1 MYKQPLVLDTSLISQ
16 SAYMGFSGII
26 IIICLNLMQLFLL
39 MITSS
44 SLHLGGNETDR
55 KSLLAF
61 KAEIVNDP
69 LGILSSW
76 NESLHF
82 CRWQGIT
89 CGRRHH
95 RVTVL
100 DLQSSRLNG
109 QLSPYIGNLSFLRTL
124 NLQNN
129 SFNNTIPQE
138 IGRLFRL
145 QQLLLENNSFS
156 GDIPFNISRCSN
168 LQILRIAGNHL
179 RGKLPIEIGYLSKLQ
194 VLYLRNNYL
203 SGEIPPSLGNLSSL
217 QSLRVSE
224 NNLRGGIPNT
234 LGQLKIL
241 KFLAVAVNYLNG
253 TIPPSIY
260 NLSSIRGISV
270 LQNELHGT
278 LPPGLGHTIFPN
290 LQQFYFEINQ
300 FSGPIPNSISN
311 ASNLSVFS
319 ISFNEFTGKV
329 PSLAR
334 LSNLYSLILG
344 KNNLGKDEE
353 GDLDFISSLVNCTKL
368 TEFEFSDNNF
378 GGVLPESISNLSTEL
393 KQMLSGGNQIRGRIP
408 IGIGNLINL
417 EVLAFEGNLL
427 TGTIPSSI
435 GKLKRLDA
443 LYLNEN
449 KLSGI
454 IPSSIGNLTSMTRLV
469 LMSNK
474 LEGNIPQS
482 LGECRNL
489 LLLVLSQNNLRGQI
503 PKEVIGLASLSQIL
517 NLSSN
522 KLTGSIPMEVSNLM
536 HVVVL
541 DVSDNRLSGEIPQS
555 LEGCTSLATLNLS
568 GNSLQGTIPE
578 SLSSL
583 RGIEN
588 FDLSRNNL
596 SGRIPNYLE
605 SFPFLLKLNLSF
617 NDFEGALPMKGVFEN
632 TSALSVTGNS
642 RICGG
647 IPSLRLPKCVSK
659 QGLSSK
665 LKLIISVAC
674 GVVGLSLSI
683 LFVILYRSRKAR
695 GVKSTSGS
703 SLGVSLLKLSYRDL
717 LKATDG
723 FSAANLIGAG
733 SFGSVY
739 KGILDQYEGRI
750 VAVKVLNLQSARASK
765 SFIAECEALRI
776 IRHRNLVKLLTACS
790 SIDFQG
796 NDFKALVYDFM
807 VNGSLEEWLHNSA
820 QWGNN
825 PTNLQKNLDLIQR
838 VNIAIDIAC
847 ALDYLHNRSHMPIVH
862 CDLKPSN
869 IFLDGDMTACV
880 GDFGLARFLPEASC
894 PFPVHESSSNAIKG
908 SIGYTAPEYGMG
920 SKVSTYG
927 DMYSYGILLLEML
940 TGKRPTD
947 NMFKDGMDLHYFV
960 TMALPERVEEIC
972 DPLLVQIEESSSS
985 TNPISKRGNQVPNDQ
1000 RQRVVECLTSIA
1012 RIGVACSAAM
1022 PRDRRDISNVVTEL
1036 CLTRDV
1042 LTGTRRP
1049 REHL

>member
-1 MYKQPLVLDTSLISQ
+1 
-16 SAYMGFSGII
+16 MGFSGII
-26 IIICLNLMQLFLL
+26 ISIWPILMQLFLL
-39 MITSS
+39 MVNSS

-61 KAEIVNDP
+61 KVEIVNDP

-82 CRWQGIT
+82 CQWQGIA
-89 CGRRHH
+89 CGHRHQ
-95 RVTVL
+95 RVIVL

-109 QLSPYIGNLSFLRTL
+109 QLSPHIGNLSFLRTL

-145 QQLLLENNSFS
+145 QQLRLENNSFS
-156 GDIPFNISRCSN
+156 DDIPFNISRCSN

-179 RGKLPIEIGYLSKLQ
+179 MGKIPIEIGSLSKLQ
-194 VLYLRNNYL
+194 VLFLRRNNL

-217 QSLRVSE
+217 QVLDVSE
-224 NNLRGGIPNT
+224 NNMREGIPNS
-234 LGQLKIL
+234 LGQLKRL
-241 KFLAVAVNYLNG
+241 THLRLGDNYLNG
-253 TIPPSIY
+253 TIPLSIY
-260 NLSSIRGISV
+260 NLSSITLIFV
-270 LQNELHGT
+270 FLNELHGT

-290 LQQFYFEINQ
+290 LQKFYFWSNQ

-311 ASNLSVFS
+311 ASNLSSFE
-319 ISFNEFTGKV
+319 ISYNEFTGKV
-329 PSLAR
+329 PRLAR
-334 LSNLYSLILG
+334 LSNLYWLAFDN
-344 KNNLGKDEE
+344 NNLGNDEE
-353 GDLDFISSLVNCTKL
+353 GDLDFISSLVNCTQL
-368 TEFEFSDNNF
+368 TAFGFNENNF

-393 KQMLSGGNQIRGRIP
+393 TEMVFGGNQIRGRIP

-417 EVLAFEGNLL
+417 ETLAFEENLL

-435 GKLKRLDA
+435 GKLKRLDN

-454 IPSSIGNLTSMTRLV
+454 IPSSIGNLTSMTMLI

-482 LGECRNL
+482 LEECRNL
-489 LLLVLSQNNLRGQI
+489 LLLLLSQNNLRGQI
-503 PKEVIGLASLSQIL
+503 PKGVIGLSSLSQVL
-517 NLSSN
+517 DLSSN

-536 HVVVL
+536 HLVSL
-541 DVSDNRLSGEIPQS
+541 DVSDNRLSGEIPRGLGS
-555 LEGCTSLATLNLS
+555 CTSLATLNLS

-588 FDLSRNNL
+588 FDLSCNKL
-596 SGRIPNYLE
+596 SGIIPNYLE
-605 SFPFLLKLNLSF
+605 SFRFLLNLNLSF

-632 TSALSVTGNS
+632 TSALSVMGNS

-659 QGLSSK
+659 HSKQGLSSR
-665 LKLIISVAC
+665 LKIIISAAC
-674 GVVGLSLSI
+674 GVVGLSFAI

-703 SLGVSLLKLSYRDL
+703 SLGVSLLKLSYGDL

-765 SFIAECEALRI
+765 SFTAECEALRT

-820 QWGNN
+820 QRGDN
-825 PTNLQKNLDLIQR
+825 PTNLQKNMDLIQR

-847 ALDYLHNRSHMPIVH
+847 ALDYLHNCSHMPIVH

-869 IFLDGDMTACV
+869 ILLDGDMTACV

-894 PFPVHESSSNAIKG
+894 SFPVHESSSNAIKG
-908 SIGYTAPEYGMG
+908 SIGYTAPEYVMG
-920 SKVSTYG
+920 WGVSTSG
-927 DMYSYGILLLEML
+927 DVYSYGILLLEML

-947 NMFKDGMDLHYFV
+947 DMFKDGLNLHSFIMNAV
-960 TMALPERVEEIC
+960 PEHVKEIC
-972 DPLLVQIEESSSS
+972 DPLLLQNEEK
-985 TNPISKRGNQVPNDQ
+985 NGGDR
-1000 RQRVVECLTSIA
+1000 RQKFEECLISLA
-1012 RIGVACSAAM
+1012 RIGVACSAEM
-1022 PRDRRDISNVVTEL
+1022 PRERKDMTNVVPEL
-1036 CLTRDV
+1036 CLMRDV
-1042 LTGTRRP
+1042 LMGTRMP
-1049 REHL
+1049 

>member
-1 MYKQPLVLDTSLISQ
+1 
-16 SAYMGFSGII
+16 MGFSGII
-26 IIICLNLMQLFLL
+26 ISICSIIMQLFLL

-44 SLHLGGNETDR
+44 SLRLGGNETDR
-55 KSLLAF
+55 QSLLAF

-82 CRWQGIT
+82 CQWQGIA
-89 CGRRHH
+89 CRRRHQ

-100 DLQSSRLNG
+100 DLESSQLNG
-109 QLSPYIGNLSFLRTL
+109 QLPPHIGNLSFLRIL

-129 SFNNTIPQE
+129 NFNNTIPQE
-138 IGRLFRL
+138 VGRLFRL
-145 QQLLLENNSFS
+145 QQLRLGNNSFS

-168 LQILRIAGNHL
+168 LQVLHIAGNHL
-179 RGKLPIEIGYLSKLQ
+179 RSKLPIEIESLSKLQ
-194 VLYLRNNYL
+194 VLALSKNNL
-203 SGEIPPSLGNLSSL
+203 SGAIPPSFGNLSSL
-217 QSLRVSE
+217 HVLSVEE
-224 NNLRGGIPNT
+224 NNLHGDIPNS
-234 LGQLKIL
+234 LGQLKRL
-241 KFLAVAVNYLNG
+241 TYLSVGQNHLNG

-260 NLSSIRGISV
+260 NLSSITLISV
-270 LQNELHGT
+270 LDNKLHGT
-278 LPPGLGHTIFPN
+278 LPSGLGQTIFPN
-290 LQQFYFEINQ
+290 LEIFYFWGNQ
-300 FSGPIPNSISN
+300 FSGPIPTSISN
-311 ASNLSVFS
+311 ASNLSQFS

-334 LSNLYSLILG
+334 LSNLYLLSLTNNHLG
-344 KNNLGKDEE
+344 NDEE

-368 TEFEFSDNNF
+368 TEFDVSGNNF

-393 KQMLSGGNQIRGRIP
+393 NLLVFGRNQIRGRIP
-408 IGIGNLINL
+408 IGIGNLVNL
-417 EVLAFEGNLL
+417 GALASEGNLL

-435 GKLKRLDA
+435 GKLKRLNI

-449 KLSGI
+449 KLSGT
-454 IPSSIGNLTSMTRLV
+454 IPSSLGNLTSMTRLI

-489 LLLVLSQNNLRGQI
+489 LILVLSQNNLRGQI

-517 NLSSN
+517 DLSSN

-536 HVVVL
+536 HLVYL
-541 DVSDNRLSGEIPQS
+541 DVSDNRLSGEIPRS
-555 LEGCTSLATLNLS
+555 LGSCTSLASLYLS

-583 RGIEN
+583 RAIEN

-665 LKLIISVAC
+665 LKIIISVAC

-703 SLGVSLLKLSYRDL
+703 SMGVSLLKLSYRDL

-765 SFIAECEALRI
+765 SFIAECEALRT
-776 IRHRNLVKLLTACS
+776 IRHRNIVKLLTACS

-807 VNGSLEEWLHNSA
+807 MNGSLEEWLHNSA
-820 QWGNN
+820 QLGDN

-838 VNIAIDIAC
+838 VNIAIDIAS
-847 ALDYLHNRSHMPIVH
+847 ALDYLHNHSHMPIIH

-869 IFLDGDMTACV
+869 ILLDGDMTACV

-947 NMFKDGMDLHYFV
+947 NMFKDGMDLQYFV
-960 TMALPERVEEIC
+960 TMALAERVEEIC
-972 DPLLVQIEESSSS
+972 DPLLVQMEESSSS
-985 TNPISKRGNQVPNDQ
+985 TNPISNRGNQVPNDQ

-1022 PRDRRDISNVVTEL
+1022 PRDRKDISNVVTEL
-1036 CLTRDV
+1036 CLARDV

>member
-1 MYKQPLVLDTSLISQ
+1 
-16 SAYMGFSGII
+16 MGFSGII
-26 IIICLNLMQLFLL
+26 ISIWPILMQLFLL
-39 MITSS
+39 MVNSS

-61 KAEIVNDP
+61 KVEIVNDP

-82 CRWQGIT
+82 CQWQGIA
-89 CGRRHH
+89 CGHRHQ
-95 RVTVL
+95 RVIVL

-109 QLSPYIGNLSFLRTL
+109 QLSPHIGNLSFLRTL

-145 QQLLLENNSFS
+145 QQLRLENNSFS
-156 GDIPFNISRCSN
+156 DDIPFNISRCSN

-179 RGKLPIEIGYLSKLQ
+179 MGKIPIEIGSLSKLQ
-194 VLYLRNNYL
+194 VLFLRRNNL

-217 QSLRVSE
+217 QVLDVSE
-224 NNLRGGIPNT
+224 NNMREGIPNS
-234 LGQLKIL
+234 LGLLKRL
-241 KFLAVAVNYLNG
+241 THLRLGDNYLNG
-253 TIPPSIY
+253 TIPLSIY
-260 NLSSIRGISV
+260 NLSSITLIFV
-270 LQNELHGT
+270 FLNELHGT

-290 LQQFYFEINQ
+290 LQKFYFWSNQ

-311 ASNLSVFS
+311 ASNLSSFE
-319 ISFNEFTGKV
+319 ISYNEFTGKV

-334 LSNLYSLILG
+334 LSNLYWLAFDN
-344 KNNLGKDEE
+344 NNLGNDEE
-353 GDLDFISSLVNCTKL
+353 GDLDFISSLVNCTQL
-368 TEFEFSDNNF
+368 TAFGFNENNF

-393 KQMLSGGNQIRGRIP
+393 TEMVFGGNQIRGRIP

-417 EVLAFEGNLL
+417 ETLAFEENLL

-435 GKLKRLDA
+435 GKLKRLDN
-443 LYLNEN
+443 LHLNEN

-454 IPSSIGNLTSMTRLV
+454 IPSSIGNLTSMTMLI

-482 LGECRNL
+482 LEECRNL
-489 LLLVLSQNNLRGQI
+489 LLLLLSQNNLRGQI
-503 PKEVIGLASLSQIL
+503 PKGVIGLSSLSQVL
-517 NLSSN
+517 DLSSN
-522 KLTGSIPMEVSNLM
+522 KLTGSIPME
-536 HVVVL
+536 
-541 DVSDNRLSGEIPQS
+541 
-555 LEGCTSLATLNLS
+555 
-568 GNSLQGTIPE
+568 GTIPE

-588 FDLSRNNL
+588 FDLSCNKL
-596 SGRIPNYLE
+596 SGIIPNYLE
-605 SFPFLLKLNLSF
+605 SFRFLLNLNLSF

-632 TSALSVTGNS
+632 TSALSVMGNS

-659 QGLSSK
+659 HSKQGLSSR
-665 LKLIISVAC
+665 LKIIISAAC
-674 GVVGLSLSI
+674 GVVGLSFAI

-703 SLGVSLLKLSYRDL
+703 SLGVSLLKLSYGDL

-765 SFIAECEALRI
+765 SFTAECEALRT

-820 QWGNN
+820 QRGDN
-825 PTNLQKNLDLIQR
+825 PTNLQKNMDLIQR
-838 VNIAIDIAC
+838 VNIAIDVAC
-847 ALDYLHNRSHMPIVH
+847 ALDYLHNCSHMPIVH

-869 IFLDGDMTACV
+869 ILLDGDMTACV

-894 PFPVHESSSNAIKG
+894 SFPVHESSSNAIKG

-920 SKVSTYG
+920 SKVSKYG
-927 DMYSYGILLLEML
+927 DLYSYGILLLEMI
-940 TGKRPTD
+940 TSKRPTD
-947 NMFKDGMDLHYFV
+947 DMFKDGMDLHNFV

-972 DPLLVQIEESSSS
+972 DPVLVQIEESSST
-985 TNPISKRGNQVPNDQ
+985 TNPRSNRGNQVPNDQ

-1022 PRDRRDISNVVTEL
+1022 PRDRKDMSNVVAEL

>member
-1 MYKQPLVLDTSLISQ
+1 
-16 SAYMGFSGII
+16 MGFSDII
-26 IIICLNLMQLFLL
+26 IIIWLNLMQLFLL
-39 MITSS
+39 MVTSS

-55 KSLLAF
+55 KSLLTF

-89 CGRRHH
+89 CGRRHQ

-145 QQLLLENNSFS
+145 QQLLLENNSFN

-168 LQILRIAGNHL
+168 LQILAIAGNHL

-194 VLYLRNNYL
+194 VLFLRNNYL
-203 SGEIPPSLGNLSSL
+203 SGEIPPSFGNLSSL
-217 QSLRVSE
+217 RVLDVRV
-224 NNLRGGIPNT
+224 NHLHGGIPNS
-234 LGQLKIL
+234 LGQLKRL
-241 KFLAVAVNYLNG
+241 TGLGLSQNYLNG
-253 TIPPSIY
+253 NIPPSIY
-260 NLSSIRGISV
+260 NLSSITVIVV
-270 LQNELHGT
+270 LLNELHGN

-290 LQQFYFEINQ
+290 LKEFHFSDNQ

-311 ASNLSVFS
+311 ASSLSLFS
-319 ISFNEFTGKV
+319 ISSNEFTGKV

-334 LSNLYSLILG
+334 LSNLYALMLA

-368 TEFEFSDNNF
+368 TYFVFNDNSF

-393 KQMLSGGNQIRGRIP
+393 KQMVFGRNQIRGRIP

-417 EVLAFEGNLL
+417 EALGYDDNLL
-427 TGTIPSSI
+427 SGTIPSSI
-435 GKLKRLDA
+435 GKLKRLGA

-454 IPSSIGNLTSMTRLV
+454 IPSSIGNLTSLTRLI

-503 PKEVIGLASLSQIL
+503 PKEVIGLASLSQTL
-517 NLSSN
+517 DLSSN

-583 RGIEN
+583 RGIED

-596 SGRIPNYLE
+596 SGSIPSYLE
-605 SFPFLLKLNLSF
+605 SFRFLVNLNLSF

-647 IPSLRLPKCVSK
+647 VPSLRLPKCVSNHSK
-659 QGLSSK
+659 QGLYSR
-665 LKLIISVAC
+665 LKIIISAAC
-674 GVVGLSLSI
+674 GVVGLSFAI

-765 SFIAECEALRI
+765 SFIAECEALRT

-820 QWGNN
+820 QRGDN

-847 ALDYLHNRSHMPIVH
+847 ALDYLHNHSHMPIVH

-869 IFLDGDMTACV
+869 ILLDGDMTACV

-947 NMFKDGMDLHYFV
+947 NMFKDGMDLQYFV

-985 TNPISKRGNQVPNDQ
+985 TNPTSNRGNQVPNDQ
-1000 RQRVVECLTSIA
+1000 RQGVVECLTSIA

>member
-1 MYKQPLVLDTSLISQ
+1 
-16 SAYMGFSGII
+16 MGFLGII
-26 IIICLNLMQLFLL
+26 IIIWSILMQLCLL
-39 MITSS
+39 MVTSS

-55 KSLLAF
+55 QSLLAF

-82 CRWQGIT
+82 CQWQGIA
-89 CGRRHH
+89 CSRRHQ

-100 DLQSSRLNG
+100 NLQSSRLNG
-109 QLSPYIGNLSFLRTL
+109 QLSPHIGNLSFLRTL

-145 QQLLLENNSFS
+145 QQLRLENNSFS

-168 LQILRIAGNHL
+168 LQILRIVGNHL
-179 RGKLPIEIGYLSKLQ
+179 RGKLPIEIGYLSQLQ
-194 VLYLRNNYL
+194 VLHLRNNNL
-203 SGEIPPSLGNLSSL
+203 SGEIPLSFGNLSSL
-217 QSLRVSE
+217 QVLSVQD
-224 NNLRGGIPNT
+224 NNLHGGIPHS
-234 LGQLKIL
+234 LGQLKRL
-241 KFLAVAVNYLNG
+241 KILAVGSNNLNG

-260 NLSSIRGISV
+260 NLSSIRTISV
-270 LQNELHGT
+270 LLNELHGT

-290 LQQFYFEINQ
+290 LQEFYFWSNQ
-300 FSGPIPNSISN
+300 FSGQIPTSISN
-311 ASNLSVFS
+311 ASHLSFFFIES
-319 ISFNEFTGKV
+319 NKFTGKV

-334 LSNLYSLILG
+334 LSNLYKLTLANNSLG
-344 KNNLGKDEE
+344 NDEE
-353 GDLDFISSLVNCTKL
+353 GDLGFIYSLVNCTKL
-368 TEFEFSDNNF
+368 TKFDVSDNNF

-393 KQMLSGGNQIRGRIP
+393 NLLVFDRNQIRGRIP

-417 EVLAFEGNLL
+417 EVVGSQGNLL

-435 GKLKRLDA
+435 GKLKRLDG
-443 LYLNEN
+443 LYLNFN
-449 KLSGI
+449 KLSGT
-454 IPSSIGNLTSMTRLV
+454 IPSSLGNLTLMTRLI
-469 LMSNK
+469 LKSNK
-474 LEGNIPQS
+474 FEGNIPQS
-482 LGECRNL
+482 LGECRSILNL
-489 LLLVLSQNNLRGQI
+489 DLSQNNLRGQI

-517 NLSSN
+517 DLSSN

-536 HVVVL
+536 HVVDL

-555 LEGCTSLATLNLS
+555 LGSCTSLATLYLS

-605 SFPFLLKLNLSF
+605 SFRFLVNLNLSF
-617 NDFEGALPMKGVFEN
+617 NEFEGALPMKGVFEN

-665 LKLIISVAC
+665 LKIIISVAC

-683 LFVILYRSRKAR
+683 LFMILYRSRKAR

-703 SLGVSLLKLSYRDL
+703 SPGVSLLKLSYSDL

-733 SFGSVY
+733 SFGTPH
-739 KGILDQYEGRI
+739 KGILDQYEGRT
-750 VAVKVLNLQSARASK
+750 VGVKVLNLQSARASK
-765 SFIAECEALRI
+765 SFTAECEALRT

-820 QWGNN
+820 QRGDN

-847 ALDYLHNRSHMPIVH
+847 ALDYLHNRSHLPIVH

-869 IFLDGDMTACV
+869 ILLDGDMTACV

-894 PFPVHESSSNAIKG
+894 SFPVHESSSNAIKD

-927 DMYSYGILLLEML
+927 DLYSYGILLLEMI
-940 TGKRPTD
+940 TSKRPTD
-947 NMFKDGMDLHYFV
+947 DMFKDGMDLHNFV

-972 DPLLVQIEESSSS
+972 DPLLVQIEESTSS
-985 TNPISKRGNQVPNDQ
+985 TNPRSNRGNQVPNDQ

-1022 PRDRRDISNVVTEL
+1022 PRDRKDMSNVVAEL

-1049 REHL
+1049 RKHL

>member
-1 MYKQPLVLDTSLISQ
+1 MCKQPLVLDSSFTLQ
-16 SAYMGFSGII
+16 SAYMGFSSII
-26 IIICLNLMQLFLL
+26 NIIWPILMQLFLL
-39 MITSS
+39 MSTSS
-44 SLHLGGNETDR
+44 SLHLEGNETDR
-55 KSLLAF
+55 QSLLAF
-61 KAEIVNDP
+61 KAKIVNDP

-82 CRWQGIT
+82 CQWQGIA
-89 CGRRHH
+89 CGRRHQ

-100 DLQSSRLNG
+100 DLQSSRLDG
-109 QLSPYIGNLSFLRTL
+109 QLSTHIGNLSFLRIL

-138 IGRLFRL
+138 IDRLFRL

-168 LQILRIAGNHL
+168 LQILGIARNHL
-179 RGKLPIEIGYLSKLQ
+179 MGKIPIEIGSLSKLQ
-194 VLYLRNNYL
+194 VLKLAKTNL

-217 QSLRVSE
+217 QVLDVKE
-224 NNLRGGIPNT
+224 NNLRGGIPNS
-234 LGQLKIL
+234 LGQLKRL
-241 KFLAVAVNYLNG
+241 TYLSLGENYLNG

-260 NLSSIRGISV
+260 NLSSITVISV
-270 LQNELHGT
+270 LLNELHGT

-290 LQQFYFEINQ
+290 LQEFYFSSNQ

-311 ASNLSVFS
+311 ASSLSLFS
-319 ISFNEFTGKV
+319 ILFNEFTGKV

-334 LSNLYSLILG
+334 LSNLYLLTLAKNSLG
-344 KNNLGKDEE
+344 NDEE

-368 TEFEFSDNNF
+368 TYFTFNYNNF

-393 KQMLSGGNQIRGRIP
+393 NLLQLGRNQIRGRIP
-408 IGIGNLINL
+408 IGVGNLINL

-435 GKLKRLDA
+435 GNLKRLDA

-449 KLSGI
+449 KLSG
-454 IPSSIGNLTSMTRLV
+454 
-469 LMSNK
+469 
-474 LEGNIPQS
+474 
-482 LGECRNL
+482 
-489 LLLVLSQNNLRGQI
+489 
-503 PKEVIGLASLSQIL
+503 
-517 NLSSN
+517 
-522 KLTGSIPMEVSNLM
+522 
-536 HVVVL
+536 
-541 DVSDNRLSGEIPQS
+541 
-555 LEGCTSLATLNLS
+555 
-568 GNSLQGTIPE
+568 
-578 SLSSL
+578 
-583 RGIEN
+583 
-588 FDLSRNNL
+588 
-596 SGRIPNYLE
+596 
-605 SFPFLLKLNLSF
+605 
-617 NDFEGALPMKGVFEN
+617 ALPMKGVFEN
-632 TSALSVTGNS
+632 TSALSITGNS

-659 QGLSSK
+659 HSKQGLSSR
-665 LKLIISVAC
+665 LKIIISVAC
-674 GVVGLSLSI
+674 GVVGLSFAI

-703 SLGVSLLKLSYRDL
+703 SLAVSLMKLSYNDL

-750 VAVKVLNLQSARASK
+750 VAVKVLNLHGARASK
-765 SFIAECEALRI
+765 SFIAECEALRT

-820 QWGNN
+820 QRGDNA
-825 PTNLQKNLDLIQR
+825 TNLQKNLDLIQR

-869 IFLDGDMTACV
+869 ILLDGDMTACV
-880 GDFGLARFLPEASC
+880 CDFGLARFLPEASC
-894 PFPVHESSSNAIKG
+894 PFPVHKSSSNAIKG
-908 SIGYTAPEYGMG
+908 SIGYIAPEYGMG

-927 DMYSYGILLLEML
+927 DLYSYGILLLEMI
-940 TGKRPTD
+940 TSKRPTD
-947 NMFKDGMDLHYFV
+947 DMFKDGMDLHNFV

-972 DPLLVQIEESSSS
+972 DPLLVQTEESSSS
-985 TNPISKRGNQVPNDQ
+985 TNPRSNRGNQVPNDQ
-1000 RQRVVECLTSIA
+1000 RQGVVECLTSIA

-1022 PRDRRDISNVVTEL
+1022 PRDRKDMSNVVTEL

-1042 LTGTRRP
+1042 LTETRRP
-1049 REHL
+1049 REHQ